1 LPKQLILYSTSHCHL
16 CDLAEALLAE
26 FAQLIELK
34 IVEIAD
40 DDDLLARYGTRIPV
54 LQRPDNS
61 TELNW
66 PFNTVDIAAFLQR

>member
-54 LQRPDNS
+54 LQRPDTS
-61 TELNW
+61 SELNW
-66 PFNTVDIAAFLQR
+66 PFTAADIRDFLK